1 MRGGSGAWVS
11 ALADAGDR
19 LVGLAA
25 GCLFSV
31 LLVFSGYCLWD
42 SATVVSG
49 ARVTPQLLKAKPE
62 QDSPTLAELQAQN
75 PDVCGWLT
83 LDDTHIDY
91 PVVQGADDLEYVN
104 KAADGSFALSGAV
117 FLSAA
122 NRADFSDAYN
132 LLYGH
137 HMENG
142 AMFSDLTR
150 FSESEYFADHTTG
163 TLYAEGTS
171 YELQV
176 FACVLTDAYD
186 PVVYTPSTDPAALA
200 AYIRA
205 HAVQYRDPPEGC
217 RIAAFS
223 TCDDS
228 RTNGRVA
235 VFAAL
240 KGGETE

>member
-1 MRGGSGAWVS
+1 MRAGGGAWVS
-11 ALADAGDR
+11 ALADTGDR

-42 SATVVSG
+42 SATVAYG
-49 ARVTPQLLKAKPE
+49 ALVTPQLRKAKPE
-62 QDSPTLAELQAQN
+62 PGSPTLAELQAQN

-83 LDDTHIDY
+83 LDGTHIDY

-132 LLYGH
+132 LIYGH

-142 AMFSDLTR
+142 AMFGDLTQ
-150 FSESEYFADHTTG
+150 FSESEYFADHTAG
-163 TLYAEGTS
+163 TLYTEGTT

-186 PVVYTPSTDPAALA
+186 PVIYTPSTDPAALA
-200 AYIRA
+200 AYIRV
-205 HAVQYRDPPEGC
+205 HAVQYREPPADC
-217 RIAAFS
+217 RVAAFS

-240 KGGETE
+240 KGGDTE

>member
-1 MRGGSGAWVS
+1 MRAGGGAWVS
-11 ALADAGDR
+11 ALADTGDR

-42 SATVVSG
+42 SATVAYG
-49 ARVTPQLLKAKPE
+49 ALVTPQLRRAKPE
-62 QDSPTLAELQAQN
+62 PGSPTLAELQAQN

-83 LDDTHIDY
+83 LDGTHIDY

-132 LLYGH
+132 LIYGH

-142 AMFSDLTR
+142 AMFGDLTQ
-150 FSESEYFADHTTG
+150 FSESEYFADHTAG
-163 TLYAEGTS
+163 TLYTEGAS

-186 PVVYTPSTDPAALA
+186 PVIYTPSTDPAALA

-205 HAVQYRDPPEGC
+205 HAVQYRDPPADC
-217 RIAAFS
+217 RVAAFS

-240 KGGETE
+240 KGGDTE